1 MKVFEI
7 RDDTGRLTGFE
18 ISSMVGRWRACRA
31 AHSIDGARVLRWPR
45 RWALDDDVFCEFEVQ
60 GVQLSI
66 EEPFGDNSRFAIQA
80 TGIAPRDIE
89 STIQRIR
96 DSFASAP
103 WFDWRFG
110 AAG

>member
-1 MKVFEI
+1 MKVFDI
-7 RDDTGRLTGFE
+7 YNSGGQLTGFE
-18 ISSMVGRWRACRA
+18 ISSTVGRWRACRA

-45 RWALDDDVFCEFEVQ
+45 RWALDDDVFCELEVD
-60 GVQLSI
+60 GVRLEI
-66 EEPFGDNSRFAIQA
+66 EEPFGDNSRFFIYA
-80 TGIAPRDIE
+80 TNNEPRE
-89 STIQRIR
+89 VASTIQRVR